1 MNIALIGYGQ
11 MGKEIEKIALERGH
25 AISLIID
32 HNNLA
37 DLNAEKLTIVDTV
50 IEFSRPE
57 SAVKNYFKCFE
68 SEKPVVSGTTGWLDR
83 MNEVKEKCRTNNA
96 AFFYASN
103 FSLGVNLFFEL
114 NKQLAKLMHP
124 FKEYNVSMNEIH
136 HTRKLD
142 APSGTAITLAEG
154 VMETYNEL
162 STWKNDKNAD
172 KNELG
177 INSER
182 IGDVPGTHEI
192 FYDSEIDN
200 ITIRHEAKS
209 RKGFALGAVLAAE
222 FINGKKGIF
231 GMKDLLNIS

>member
-1 MNIALIGYGQ
+1 MNIGLIGYGQ
-11 MGKEIEKIALERGH
+11 MGKEIEKIAIDRGH
-25 AISLIID
+25 TIGLIID
-32 HNNLA
+32 KDNIS
-37 DLNAEKLTIVDTV
+37 DLNNDKLSNIDVV

-57 SAVKNYFKCFE
+57 SAVSNYLTCFK
-68 SEKPVVSGTTGWLDR
+68 SGTPVVSGTTGWLDQ
-83 MNEVKEKCRTNNA
+83 MEMVTTECNTNGA

-114 NKQLAKLMHP
+114 NKQLAKLMQP
-124 FKEYNVSMNEIH
+124 FKEYEVSMNEIH

-154 VMETYNEL
+154 IMENYADLNN
-162 STWKNDKNAD
+162 WKNAENVN
-172 KNELG
+172 KNELA
-177 INSER
+177 ITSER

-200 ITIRHEAKS
+200 ITIRHEAKN

-222 FINGKKGIF
+222 YLKEKKGIY
-231 GMKDLLNIS
+231 GMNNLLNIS